1 MVREVVI
8 VLEAHQPARLKPYGP
23 STLAS
28 YAELG
33 VEGLYDRE
41 LDELVFR
48 RAAARC
54 YVQALKIILDAVRG
68 QGFRVSFSISG
79 PWLEQAKR
87 YGGEVAE
94 LLREAVEA
102 GGCELIAQAYYHSVS
117 PLLSDLGEFGEQ
129 VEEGRRAI
137 EEEFGLRPR
146 VAEATEFMYN
156 NDIGALLWRMGFDA
170 CLTEG
175 VERVLAWRSPN
186 YVYSAY
192 GCPLKLLL
200 RNYRLSDDVAFR
212 FSNRSWDQYPLT
224 ADKYVSWIL
233 KSPGDLVFIAMDIE
247 TFGEHHQPETGILE
261 FLRWLPRELRGAG
274 VEAITPSEAID
285 RHGPVG
291 TYDVPPWDTISWADV
306 EKDASAWLG
315 SELQARALEAY
326 ERLGM
331 YARAVGG
338 AHLRQWRLFGIS
350 DHFYYMSNKTGP
362 SGEVHTYFSPFK
374 SSLEAYTSY
383 MSLLSILSA
392 EVLRE
397 YVSGVERYSW
407 RLRATPRYSFKFR
420 QGEALVEA
428 RSLWEVLRCL
438 RSIDRKAAEV
448 HLLRGDV
455 QRWIRDVV
463 LWRGL
468 ADEVDEA
475 VRRGARGCV
484 ERAVRV
490 MEGAYAGQAAP

>member
-1 MVREVVI
+1 MAREVVI
-8 VLEAHQPARLKPYGP
+8 VLEAHQPTRLRPYGP
-23 STLAS
+23 RCLAS

-33 VEGLYDRE
+33 VGGLYDRD

-48 RAAARC
+48 RAAAKC
-54 YVQALKIILDAVRG
+54 YVPALRIILDAVKA
-68 QGFRVSFSISG
+68 QGFKASFSISG
-79 PWLEQAKR
+79 LWLEQAKR
-87 YGGEVAE
+87 YGGEVVE
-94 LLREAVEA
+94 LLRRIVEA

-117 PLLSDLGEFGEQ
+117 PLLSDLGEFSEQ
-129 VEEGRRAI
+129 VEEGRRAV

-146 VAEATEFMYN
+146 VAEATEFIYN
-156 NDIGALLWRMGFDA
+156 NDVGALLWRAGFDA

-261 FLRWLPRELRGAG
+261 FLRWLPRELKGAG
-274 VEAITPSEAID
+274 VEAVTPSEAVE
-285 RHGPVG
+285 RHEPVG
-291 TYDVPPWDTISWADV
+291 TYDVPPWNTISWADV
-306 EKDASAWLG
+306 EKDVSAWLG
-315 SELQARALEAY
+315 SELQVRALEAY

-338 AHLRQWRLFGIS
+338 PYLRHWRLFGVS
-350 DHFYYMSNKTGP
+350 DHFYYMSSKGGP

-374 SSLEAYTSY
+374 SALEAYTSY
-383 MSLLSILSA
+383 TSLLSILSA
-392 EVLRE
+392 EVVKE
-397 YVSGVERYSW
+397 YVDGVEEYSW
-407 RLRATPRYSFKFR
+407 RLRTAPRYSFKFM
-420 QGEALVEA
+420 QGRALVEA
-428 RSLWEVLRCL
+428 RSLRELIRCL
-438 RSIDRKAAEV
+438 RSVDRRVAEA

-463 LWRGL
+463 LWEGL

-475 VRRGARGCV
+475 VEGGAEGCV
-484 ERAVRV
+484 ERAISVI
-490 MEGAYAGQAAP
+490 EGASAG